1 MRQEASATASLP
13 GCRRD
18 LDPAGLGQE
27 REVVVAQD
35 TDPVPVLRR
44 GVDDEHAANGAGN
57 ASAARA
63 NVWSLAA
70 AETSMKVP

>member
-1 MRQEASATASLP
+1 
-13 GCRRD
+13 
-18 LDPAGLGQE
+18 
-27 REVVVAQD
+27 VVVAQD